1 LLLDQTSKDK
11 KKITNRTK
19 LGFGTRSLLL
29 YPKIKQNT
37 TATKSQGELIRRIL
51 GEGKATKRNFCEWK
65 VAISVSKYLISS

>member
-1 LLLDQTSKDK
+1 LLLDQTSKDKK

-51 GEGKATKRNFCEWK
+51 GEGKATKQNFCE
-65 VAISVSKYLISS
+65 